1 MAERRD
7 PEVWARLRFAVVGP
21 LLATPPEGREL
32 QKALRAL
39 SRQQWVHPVTGL
51 AVSFAFSTIEK
62 WFYQARSSADPVG
75 TASQAAG
82 RCGP

>member
-1 MAERRD
+1 MAERRNPD
-7 PEVWARLRFAVVGP
+7 VWARLRFAVVGP

-51 AVSFAFSTIEK
+51 AGSFAFSTIRERV
-62 WFYQARSSADPVG
+62 YQAQSSAHPCAG
-75 TASQAAG
+75 TPRKRRG
-82 RCGP
+82 